1 MPEFSPPPERP
12 SANRS
17 KGGVSLRWRIL
28 AGNLITSLLAVAFAM
43 AVAWGGWGDLR
54 KRETAARSLTAFEQV
69 MKANSLIPAERSAWF
84 AVTTAADPATSEK
97 LSALD
102 KAIATTD
109 AAIVAAK
116 EAIGAANL
124 PTKSIEA
131 AELAL
136 QQTRSSARQAAVQ
149 PKAQR
154 PANTQPA
161 IVDGLAHVVDALTAA
176 TSEALINLSRTG
188 SDIENLLPSAELG
201 QSAQAMRTINGA
213 RAAVLGLFVRGQPL
227 SAAQSAEV
235 TELTGQVALIWK
247 QIEQGIHNAGD
258 APVLVN
264 SVDQVRGTLMTE
276 GEPRFR
282 EVVAAAR
289 EGRPPQIGEA
299 EWSGWI
305 SRTLNS
311 VLGLRDAALSFAHKA
326 NDAAI
331 EQAQMRLIWALVALF
346 VVLAASIAV
355 VAAVMRQVVRPLVR
369 LTGATLRLADRELDV
384 AIPDGHRGDEIG
396 TMAKALQIFKDALI
410 AKKLADEAAA
420 RDAEAQ
426 IERGRRVNLIT
437 RNFETMVGEIVNTV
451 SSAATE
457 LEASAGTLT
466 ATANR
471 SQTLTTTVAAASDE
485 ASANVQSVASAT
497 EELTSSV
504 TEISRQVQE
513 SARIAGDAVQQARH
527 TNQRVGELSQAA
539 SRIGDVIELIN
550 SIAGQT
556 NLLALNATIEAA
568 RAGDA
573 GRGFAVVASEVKA
586 LAQQTAKATEEI
598 HQQISGVQTATK
610 ESVGA
615 IREISDTIERLS
627 EIASAIAAA
636 IEEQGAATQEIARN
650 VQQAAHGTQQVST
663 NITDVRN
670 GAAQT
675 GSASSQVLSAA
686 QLLAGDSSRLKLEV
700 GKFLEAVRAA

>member
-1 MPEFSPPPERP
+1 
-12 SANRS
+12 
-17 KGGVSLRWRIL
+17 
-28 AGNLITSLLAVAFAM
+28 
-43 AVAWGGWGDLR
+43 
-54 KRETAARSLTAFEQV
+54 
-69 MKANSLIPAERSAWF
+69 
-84 AVTTAADPATSEK
+84 
-97 LSALD
+97 
-102 KAIATTD
+102 
-109 AAIVAAK
+109 
-116 EAIGAANL
+116 
-124 PTKSIEA
+124 
-131 AELAL
+131 
-136 QQTRSSARQAAVQ
+136 
-149 PKAQR
+149 
-154 PANTQPA
+154 
-161 IVDGLAHVVDALTAA
+161 
-176 TSEALINLSRTG
+176 
-188 SDIENLLPSAELG
+188 
-201 QSAQAMRTINGA
+201 
-213 RAAVLGLFVRGQPL
+213 
-227 SAAQSAEV
+227 
-235 TELTGQVALIWK
+235 
-247 QIEQGIHNAGD
+247 
-258 APVLVN
+258 
-264 SVDQVRGTLMTE
+264 MTE

-326 NDAAI
+326 NDVAI

-504 TEISRQVQE
+504 SEISRQVQE

-598 HQQISGVQTATK
+598 HQQISGVQAATK